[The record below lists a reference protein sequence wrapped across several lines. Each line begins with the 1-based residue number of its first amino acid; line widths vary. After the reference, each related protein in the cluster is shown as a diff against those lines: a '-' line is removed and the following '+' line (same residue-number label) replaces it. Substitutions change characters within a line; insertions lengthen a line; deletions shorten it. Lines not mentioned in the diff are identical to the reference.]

1 MSHKSLFPEVELSP
15 LISPL
20 QEMELVILSRLK
32 WDLSTV
38 TPYDFLEHLLKLVME
53 NNGSLLETEQ
63 MKSIRNDAEKLI
75 ILCATEFR

>member
-1 MSHKSLFPEVELSP
+1 MSHKSLVPKVEMSP
-15 LISPL
+15 LISLL

>member
-1 MSHKSLFPEVELSP
+1 M
-15 LISPL
+15 
-20 QEMELVILSRLK
+20 SRLK

>member
-1 MSHKSLFPEVELSP
+1 MSP
-15 LISPL
+15 LISPSL

-53 NNGSLLETEQ
+53 NNGSLLETDQ

>member
-1 MSHKSLFPEVELSP
+1 MSHKSLLPEVELSP